1 MKSFEVAII
10 DDDPASSNKLENLI
24 LSLDKECRVNKFET
38 INGFIQTNLKPDAL
52 FLDVELN
59 DEEGFDLY
67 GRQEIDFPVI
77 LISGHAEFAATGFEY
92 NVFDFIV
99 KPFTISRV
107 KTVFNKLNTFKNSNL
122 SKDRILV
129 SVGDEFKVVDINSI
143 VKLMAKGKYTD
154 LHLYDT
160 TLIISSNNLG
170 YFEQI
175 LNPRVFF
182 RANNSCMINLNRIGK
197 ILKGLQLKIIM
208 DDGSEVLLSKRQKA
222 AFISLFNKI

>member
-1 MKSFEVAII
+1 MRSFEIAII

-24 LSLDKECRVNKFET
+24 LSLDKDCRVNKYET
-38 INGFIQTNLKPDAL
+38 INGFINADLKPDAL

-67 GRQEIDFPVI
+67 GRQEIDYPVI

-99 KPFTISRV
+99 KPFTVSRV

-129 SVGDEFKVVDINSI
+129 SVGDEFKVVDIASI
-143 VKLMAKGKYTD
+143 VKLLAKGKYTD
-154 LHLYDT
+154 LHLNDAT
-160 TLIISSNNLG
+160 VIISSSNLG

-175 LNPRVFF
+175 LDPKVFF
-182 RANNSCMINLNRIGK
+182 RANNSCMINLNRICK

-222 AFISLFNKI
+222 AFISFFNRI